1 MTAHQYRPFDRSS
14 KWLVQHHGDSMLRL
28 AKIGNIESWRPAQA
42 GVVVPWLLPDGLLEV
57 RVCREDRDQLFPT

>member
-1 MTAHQYRPFDRSS
+1 MR
-14 KWLVQHHGDSMLRL
+14 RL